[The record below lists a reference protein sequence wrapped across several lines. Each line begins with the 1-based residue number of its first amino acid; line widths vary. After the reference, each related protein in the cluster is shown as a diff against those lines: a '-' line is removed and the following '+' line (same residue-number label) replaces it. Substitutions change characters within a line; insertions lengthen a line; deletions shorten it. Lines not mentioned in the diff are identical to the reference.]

1 MNKNESGHAIN
12 VVNFENLISCVDG
25 YGTIYNPSNE
35 AIKAP
40 NLRVTLAN
48 AKSAIND
55 VNTAQAAYSS
65 AIDAREVAFTS
76 LSKLTT
82 RILSALKAT
91 NTTQQVDE
99 TVKSLVRKVHGER
112 ATPKLTEEEKKT
124 LTENGKEVKEIS
136 SSQMG
141 YDNRLENF
149 NKILITLTSIPEY
162 NPNEEDLKITSLKA
176 HYNKLYTQNQAVIN
190 TATALSNA
198 RIARNR
204 ILYIED
210 SGILNSA
217 ASVKQYIKSL
227 YGATSSQFK
236 QVSKIAFRNNGVN

>member
-1 MNKNESGHAIN
+1 MNKNETGHAIN
-12 VVNFENLISCVDG
+12 VVNFENLISYVDG
-25 YGTIYNPSNE
+25 LGAIYNPSNE
-35 AIKAP
+35 TIKAP
-40 NLRVTLAN
+40 NLRTTLAN

-65 AIDAREVAFTS
+65 AIDAREVAFTT

-82 RILSALKAT
+82 RILNALKAT
-91 NTTQQVDE
+91 NASQQVDD

-112 ATPKLTEEEKKT
+112 ATPRLTEEEKKA
-124 LTENGKEVKEIS
+124 LTESGKEIKEIS

-149 NKILITLTSIPEY
+149 NKIIITLSSIPQY
-162 NPNEEDLKITSLKA
+162 NPNEEDLKITALTA
-176 HYNKLYTQNQAVIN
+176 HYNKLYTQNQTVIN
-190 TATALSNA
+190 SATALNNA
-198 RIARNR
+198 RIARNK

-217 ASVKQYIKSL
+217 VSVKLYVKSVF
-227 YGATSSQFK
+227 GATSSQFK
-236 QVSKIAFRNNGVN
+236 QVSKIAFRSNGIN